1 MNSNKE
7 YLDLLSMNYEEAVEL
22 LLQKYGPAKD
32 DYFRES
38 SYQRFMN
45 GEIKNITK
53 GKFTRTNEGLYCH
66 HIDEIKWL
74 KISDQTFVKDYN
86 IPFENQ
92 RKNRLVYCDLIE
104 HTICHVLITKETSFE
119 YGYPGYE
126 VFLKK
131 LIEEW
136 YLDESIPNLEW
147 MKKCY
152 MKSFLEPQK
161 AFDLVKEMQKVLGES
176 YFNTLLDYLND
187 KKKGEEKIRQ
197 WQEQRKQRRIEERAK
212 WIDGA
217 KQLHPKSPR
226 GEIVTASYFI
236 CIEYENVMDSFTK
249 STTFKEYE
257 NKMKKY
263 TKEKV
268 LDNLLLFIESRNG
281 LNGEESKNK
290 GASQD
295 EKKF

>member
-104 HTICHVLITKETSFE
+104 HTILHVLITKETSFE

-136 YLDESIPNLEW
+136 YLDESIPNPEW

-152 MKSFLEPQK
+152 MKSFLEPPK

-176 YFNTLLDYLND
+176 YFNTLLDYLD
-187 KKKGEEKIRQ
+187 EKKKGEEKIRQ
-197 WQEQRKQRRIEERAK
+197 WQEQRKQRRIEEKAN

-236 CIEYENVMDSFTK
+236 CIEYENVMDFFTK
-249 STTFKEYE
+249 SITFKEYD

-268 LDNLLLFIESRNG
+268 LDDLLVYIESGNE
-281 LNGEESKNK
+281 LDGEESNNK
-290 GASQD
+290 GASKG